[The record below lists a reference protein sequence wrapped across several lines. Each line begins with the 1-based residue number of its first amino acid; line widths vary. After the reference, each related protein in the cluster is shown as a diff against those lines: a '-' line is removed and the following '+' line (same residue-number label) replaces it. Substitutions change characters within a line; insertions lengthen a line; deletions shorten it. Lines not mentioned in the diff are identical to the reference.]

1 MAELRPSGAPGPTA
15 PPAPGP
21 TAPPAF
27 ASLFPPGLHA
37 IYGECRR
44 LYPDQPNP
52 LQVTAIVKYWLGGPD
67 PLDYVS
73 MYRNVGSPSANIPEH
88 WHYISFGLS
97 DLYGD
102 NRVHEFTGTDGPS
115 GFGFELTFRLK
126 RETGESA
133 PPTWPAELMQGL
145 ARYVFQSE
153 NTFCS
158 GDHVSWHSPLDNSES
173 RIQHM
178 LLTEDPQMQ
187 PVQTPFGVVTFLQIV
202 GVCTEEL
209 HAAQQ
214 WNGQGILELLRTVPI
229 AGGPWLITDM
239 RRGETIFEIDPHL
252 QAPDSVSEMEKNL
265 HPEFLAKQVSNA
277 ARGSPAL
284 LLSGDSSLCDHTL
297 CCWKR
302 KLQVWS
308 RRNWAESP
316 PLPPVAGFH
325 PGLWSSDGV
334 ISEERKDCAFPQEG
348 GSWLC
353 HISSTGQHRVGRV
366 GALKRERVDKG
377 IETDGSNL
385 SGVSAKCAWDDLS
398 RPPEDDEDS
407 RSICIGTQPR
417 RLSGKD
423 TEQIRETLRRGL
435 EINSKPVLPP
445 INPQRQNGLTHDRAP
460 SRKDSL
466 ESDSSTAIIPHEL
479 IRTRQLESVHLKFNQ
494 ESGALIPLCL
504 RGRLLHGRHFTY
516 KSITGDMAITFVS
529 TGVEGAFA
537 TEEHPYAAH
546 GPWLQIL
553 LTEEFVEKMLEDLE
567 DLTSPEEF
575 KLPKEY
581 SWPEKKLKV
590 SILPDVVF
598 DSPLH

>member
-1 MAELRPSGAPGPTA
+1 MMCCLKKRFLS
-15 PPAPGP
+15 
-21 TAPPAF
+21 
-27 ASLFPPGLHA
+27 
-37 IYGECRR
+37 Y
-44 LYPDQPNP
+44 
-52 LQVTAIVKYWLGGPD
+52 LQDFSRFLWEA
-67 PLDYVS
+67 
-73 MYRNVGSPSANIPEH
+73 R
-88 WHYISFGLS
+88 
-97 DLYGD
+97 
-102 NRVHEFTGTDGPS
+102 GTDGPS

-145 ARYVFQSE
+145 ARYVFQSGLVGLIIPVFSSTPQE

-187 PVQTPFGVVTFLQIV
+187 PVQTPFGVVTFLQ
-202 GVCTEEL
+202 CLLMQEPEAMKAPSL
-209 HAAQQ
+209 SPCFAAKL
-214 WNGQGILELLRTVPI
+214 GSSMGHCGLLF
-229 AGGPWLITDM
+229 GPYHECQVL
-239 RRGETIFEIDPHL
+239 
-252 QAPDSVSEMEKNL
+252 PDN
-265 HPEFLAKQVSNA
+265 
-277 ARGSPAL
+277 
-284 LLSGDSSLCDHTL
+284 
-297 CCWKR
+297 
-302 KLQVWS
+302 
-308 RRNWAESP
+308 
-316 PLPPVAGFH
+316 
-325 PGLWSSDGV
+325 
-334 ISEERKDCAFPQEG
+334 
-348 GSWLC
+348 
-353 HISSTGQHRVGRV
+353 
-366 GALKRERVDKG
+366 ERVDKG

-445 INPQRQNGLTHDRAP
+445 INTQRQNGLTHDRPP

-546 GPWLQIL
+546 GPWLQNIFPAHGL
-553 LTEEFVEKMLEDLE
+553 GW
-567 DLTSPEEF
+567 S
-575 KLPKEY
+575 
-581 SWPEKKLKV
+581 V
-590 SILPDVVF
+590 SLVF
-598 DSPLH
+598 SL

>member
-1 MAELRPSGAPGPTA
+1 MDDMRPSGGATGHL
-15 PPAPGP
+15 GL
-21 TAPPAF
+21 
-27 ASLFPPGLHA
+27 ASLFPPGLQA
-37 IYGECRR
+37 IYTECRR

-67 PLDYVS
+67 PLDYIS
-73 MYRNVGSPSANIPEH
+73 MYRNVGCPALDVQEH
-88 WHYISFGLS
+88 WHYVSFGLS

-102 NRVHEFTGTDGPS
+102 NRVHEFTGLEGPS

-126 RETGESA
+126 REPGETA

-158 GDHVSWHSPLDNSES
+158 GDHISWHSPLDNSES

-187 PVQTPFGVVTFLQIV
+187 PVQTHFGLVSFLQIV

-209 HAAQQ
+209 QAAQQ
-214 WNGQGILELLRTVPI
+214 WNGQGILDLLRGVRV

-239 RRGETIFEIDPHL
+239 RRGETIFDIDPHL
-252 QAPDSVSEMEKNL
+252 Q
-265 HPEFLAKQVSNA
+265 Q
-277 ARGSPAL
+277 
-284 LLSGDSSLCDHTL
+284 
-297 CCWKR
+297 
-302 KLQVWS
+302 
-308 RRNWAESP
+308 
-316 PLPPVAGFH
+316 
-325 PGLWSSDGV
+325 
-334 ISEERKDCAFPQEG
+334 
-348 GSWLC
+348 
-353 HISSTGQHRVGRV
+353 
-366 GALKRERVDKG
+366 ERVDKG

-398 RPPEDDEDS
+398 RPPEDEDDS
-407 RSICIGTQPR
+407 RSICIGSQPR
-417 RLSGKD
+417 RLSEKD
-423 TEQIRETLRRGL
+423 TEQIREALRKGL
-435 EINSKPVLPP
+435 EINSKAVLPP
-445 INPQRQNGLTHDRAP
+445 INSQRHQDRSLQSVGHLQSKQNSR

-466 ESDSSTAIIPHEL
+466 ESESSSAIVPHEL
-479 IRTRQLESVHLKFNQ
+479 VRTRQLESVHLKFNQ
-494 ESGALIPLCL
+494 ESGTLLPLCL

-516 KSITGDMAITFVS
+516 KSINGDTAITFVS

-553 LTEEFVEKMLEDLE
+553 LTEEFVEHMLSDLQ
-567 DLTSPEEF
+567 DLSICEES

-581 SWPEKKLKV
+581 SWPDKKLKI
-590 SILPDVVF
+590 SILPDRVF
-598 DSPLH
+598 DSPLQ

>member
-209 HAAQQ
+209 HSAQQ

-252 QAPDSVSEMEKNL
+252 Q
-265 HPEFLAKQVSNA
+265 Q
-277 ARGSPAL
+277 
-284 LLSGDSSLCDHTL
+284 
-297 CCWKR
+297 
-302 KLQVWS
+302 
-308 RRNWAESP
+308 
-316 PLPPVAGFH
+316 
-325 PGLWSSDGV
+325 
-334 ISEERKDCAFPQEG
+334 
-348 GSWLC
+348 
-353 HISSTGQHRVGRV
+353 
-366 GALKRERVDKG
+366 ERVDKG

-445 INPQRQNGLTHDRAP
+445 INPQRQNGLAHDRAP

-546 GPWLQIL
+546 GPWLQVRRAAPWQAL
-553 LTEEFVEKMLEDLE
+553 PLEPQECQAPELHRLFPQLHHKGKSVTRE
-567 DLTSPEEF
+567 SSQELPHLSCLSP
-575 KLPKEY
+575 
-581 SWPEKKLKV
+581 V
-590 SILPDVVF
+590 SC
-598 DSPLH
+598 

>member
-102 NRVHEFTGTDGPS
+102 NRVH
-115 GFGFELTFRLK
+115 
-126 RETGESA
+126 
-133 PPTWPAELMQGL
+133 
-145 ARYVFQSE
+145 

-214 WNGQGILELLRTVPI
+214 WNGQGILELLRTVPV

-252 QAPDSVSEMEKNL
+252 Q
-265 HPEFLAKQVSNA
+265 
-277 ARGSPAL
+277 
-284 LLSGDSSLCDHTL
+284 
-297 CCWKR
+297 
-302 KLQVWS
+302 
-308 RRNWAESP
+308 
-316 PLPPVAGFH
+316 
-325 PGLWSSDGV
+325 
-334 ISEERKDCAFPQEG
+334 
-348 GSWLC
+348 
-353 HISSTGQHRVGRV
+353 
-366 GALKRERVDKG
+366 ERVDKG

-407 RSICIGTQPR
+407 RSICVGAQPR

>member
-1 MAELRPSGAPGPTA
+1 MRGRAAVLRSALPVPRGVRSSRAPSLPAPRFAGSSMETAAPAPPGPATA
-15 PPAPGP
+15 AAAAAPFPP
-21 TAPPAF
+21 
-27 ASLFPPGLHA
+27 LFPPGLHG

-44 LYPDQPNP
+44 LYPEQPNP
-52 LQVTAIVKYWLGGPD
+52 LQVTAIIKYWLGGPD

-73 MYRNVGSPSANIPEH
+73 MYRNLGSPSQNVPEH
-88 WHYISFGLS
+88 WHYVSFGLS

-102 NRVHEFTGTDGPS
+102 NRVHEFTGSDGPS

-214 WNGQGILELLRTVPI
+214 WNGQGILELLRTVPV

-252 QAPDSVSEMEKNL
+252 QD
-265 HPEFLAKQVSNA
+265 
-277 ARGSPAL
+277 
-284 LLSGDSSLCDHTL
+284 
-297 CCWKR
+297 
-302 KLQVWS
+302 
-308 RRNWAESP
+308 
-316 PLPPVAGFH
+316 
-325 PGLWSSDGV
+325 
-334 ISEERKDCAFPQEG
+334 
-348 GSWLC
+348 
-353 HISSTGQHRVGRV
+353 
-366 GALKRERVDKG
+366 RVDKG

-407 RSICIGTQPR
+407 RSICIGTHPR

-445 INPQRQNGLTHDRAP
+445 INHQRQNGLNNDRAP

-466 ESDSSTAIIPHEL
+466 ESESSATIIPHEL

-516 KSITGDMAITFVS
+516 KSITGDTAITFVS

-553 LTEEFVEKMLEDLE
+553 LTEEFVERMLEDLE
-567 DLTSPEEF
+567 DLNSSEEF

-590 SILPDVVF
+590 SILPDAVF
-598 DSPLH
+598 DNPLH

>member
-1 MAELRPSGAPGPTA
+1 MKAAAISSNIDAQHHLLRQQVPVCHAPFDLSCSPLLSRSSIACWDNVVSVDGTSLLKMHQICLTKQFKPSITPTIA
-15 PPAPGP
+15 HSID
-21 TAPPAF
+21 T
-27 ASLFPPGLHA
+27 SL
-37 IYGECRR
+37 
-44 LYPDQPNP
+44 
-52 LQVTAIVKYWLGGPD
+52 K
-67 PLDYVS
+67 
-73 MYRNVGSPSANIPEH
+73 
-88 WHYISFGLS
+88 
-97 DLYGD
+97 
-102 NRVHEFTGTDGPS
+102 FTGTDGPS

-187 PVQTPFGVVTFLQIV
+187 PVQTPFGVVNFLQIV

-214 WNGQGILELLRTVPI
+214 WNGQGILELLRTVPV

-252 QAPDSVSEMEKNL
+252 QLGVSLLNNCNGKEACTDNL
-265 HPEFLAKQVSNA
+265 QTPRIQILHQ
-277 ARGSPAL
+277 
-284 LLSGDSSLCDHTL
+284 
-297 CCWKR
+297 
-302 KLQVWS
+302 
-308 RRNWAESP
+308 
-316 PLPPVAGFH
+316 
-325 PGLWSSDGV
+325 
-334 ISEERKDCAFPQEG
+334 
-348 GSWLC
+348 
-353 HISSTGQHRVGRV
+353 
-366 GALKRERVDKG
+366 ERVDKG

-445 INPQRQNGLTHDRAP
+445 INAQRQNGLNYDRAP

-466 ESDSSTAIIPHEL
+466 ESESSAAIIPHEL

-516 KSITGDMAITFVS
+516 KSITGDTAITFVS

-553 LTEEFVEKMLEDLE
+553 LTEEFVERMLEDLE

-590 SILPDVVF
+590 SILPDAVF
-598 DSPLH
+598 DNPLH